1 MHCRRRH
8 RWPARWRHDRRDIAG
23 MGADAIDLGKTIYPH
38 PTFGETIGMAGEV
51 YEGVCMDVLPSGKKA
66 PKRVSH

>member
-1 MHCRRRH
+1 
-8 RWPARWRHDRRDIAG
+8 